1 MDLAA
6 VIVVPGALDE
16 AMLLEAI
23 DQADGAV
30 MTDEQLFG
38 NLADGRA
45 VIAFPRANGQQHLML
60 LGFEAFFAGG
70 GFAELEEAADQ
81 ETKAR
86 ERAVIVAIQ
95 IGLRHINIVSRYYL
109 VVEFHIGGFFLWI
122 RSLSS

>member
-6 VIVVPGALDE
+6 VVVVPGALDE

-30 MTDEQLFG
+30 MPDEKLFR
-38 NLADGRA
+38 NLADSGA
-45 VIAFPRANGQQHLML
+45 VIAFPRADDQQHLVL
-60 LGFEAFFAGG
+60 LGFEVFFASG

-86 ERAVIVAIQ
+86 ERAVVVAIQ
-95 IGLRHINIVSRYYL
+95 IGLRHINIVSRYYV
-109 VVEFHIGGFFLWI
+109 VVEFHTGGFFLWI